1 MPSPTERFDLIVIGA
16 GSGTQVSAAAA
27 LAGWR
32 VAVIDPGP
40 FGGTCLNRGC
50 IPSKM
55 LVHVADV
62 ARTIRRADRFGIDA
76 RIERIDWPSIVE
88 RVFEDIDRDA
98 RAIEEGNRQAPNITV
113 IKGKARFSEAHRL
126 VVDGR
131 TIEAP
136 QVVIAAGSR
145 PTIPPIP
152 GLEQVTVH
160 TSDDVMRLPQ
170 LPRRLAVVG
179 GGFVTAEMSHFF
191 HELGTEVTILVR
203 GDRLLDDEDDDIA
216 TRFTKVYGRRFDL
229 RLETE
234 IARARADGA
243 DAVLEL
249 DGPTGDGTS
258 ELRVD
263 AVLMATGREPNTDSL
278 AAAESGIELD
288 DAGFIKADEF
298 LRTSVE
304 GVWALGDIVGAYLLK
319 HSANL
324 EAGHVAHNL
333 LNIDDQVP
341 VDYHAMPHAVFAS
354 PQVGSVGM
362 TEREARASG
371 RPYVAGSYDYD
382 ETAYGA
388 SIEDHDGFVK
398 VLADSETHEMLGVHV
413 LGVDASTLVQGPATL
428 MRSRAK
434 VDVVQRAI
442 FIHPALPE
450 VIQRAFGELDL

>member
-16 GSGTQVSAAAA
+16 GSGTEVSAAAA
-27 LAGWR
+27 SAGRR

-76 RIERIDWPSIVE
+76 RIEWIDWPSIVE
-88 RVFEDIDRDA
+88 RVFADIDRDA

-113 IKGKARFSEAHRL
+113 FKGEARFIGPHRL
-126 VVDGR
+126 AIGDASLEGDQ
-131 TIEAP
+131 I
-136 QVVIAAGSR
+136 VIAAGSR
-145 PTIPPIP
+145 PTMPPIP
-152 GLEQVTVH
+152 GIDGVTVH
-160 TSDDVMRLPQ
+160 TSDDVMRLPE
-170 LPRRLAVVG
+170 LPRRLAIVG
-179 GGFVTAEMSHFF
+179 GGYVTAEMGHFF

-216 TRFTKVYGRRFDL
+216 TRFTGVYGRRFDL
-229 RLETE
+229 RLDTE

-243 DAVLEL
+243 EAILEL
-249 DGPTGDGTS
+249 DAPTGEAT
-258 ELRVD
+258 EVRVD
-263 AVLMATGREPNTDSL
+263 AVLMATGREPNTDTL
-278 AAAESGIELD
+278 APSEGGIELD
-288 DAGFIKADEF
+288 DDGFIRVDEY

-304 GVWALGDIVGAYLLK
+304 GVWALGDIVGEYLLK

-324 EAGHVAHNL
+324 EAAHVAHNIL
-333 LNIDDQVP
+333 QPDDLVP
-341 VDYHAMPHAVFAS
+341 VDYHAMPHAIFAS

-362 TEREARASG
+362 TEHEARASG
-371 RPYVAGSYDYD
+371 RPFAVGRYDYD
-382 ETAYGA
+382 ETAYGS

-398 VLADSETHEMLGVHV
+398 VLADTETRELLGVHV

-434 VDVVQRAI
+434 VDVIQRAI

-450 VIQRAFGELDL
+450 VIQRAVGQLDL

>member
-1 MPSPTERFDLIVIGA
+1 MTTPDTFDLIVIGA

-27 LAGWR
+27 GAGWR

-88 RVFEDIDRDA
+88 RVFADIDRDA
-98 RAIEEGNRQAPNITV
+98 RAIEEGNREAPNITV
-113 IKGKARFSEAHRL
+113 FKGEARFTGPRRL
-126 VVDGR
+126 VVNDR

-136 QVVIAAGSR
+136 QIVIAAGSR
-145 PTIPPIP
+145 PTMPPIP
-152 GLEQVTVH
+152 GLDEITVH
-160 TSDDVMRLPQ
+160 TSDDVMRLPE
-170 LPRRLAVVG
+170 LPRRLAIVG
-179 GGFVTAEMSHFF
+179 GGFVTAEMGHFF

-203 GDRLLDDEDDDIA
+203 GDRLIDDEDDDIS
-216 TRFTKVYGRRFDL
+216 TRFTEVYRRRFDL

-234 IARARADGA
+234 IARARADGPEA
-243 DAVLEL
+243 LL
-249 DGPTGDGTS
+249 DLKGPDGAPT

-263 AVLMATGREPNTDSL
+263 AVLMATGRKPNTDTL
-278 AAAESGIELD
+278 AAAEAGIELD
-288 DAGFIKADEF
+288 DDGFIRTDEF
-298 LRTSVE
+298 LRTSVD
-304 GVWALGDIVGAYLLK
+304 GVWALGDIVGEYLLK

-324 EAGHVAHNL
+324 EAAHVAHNL
-333 LNIDDQVP
+333 LQPDDLVP
-341 VDYHAMPHAVFAS
+341 VDYHAMPHAIFAS
-354 PQVGSVGM
+354 PQVGSVGL
-362 TEREARASG
+362 TEREATASG
-371 RPYVAGSYDYD
+371 RPFVVGSYDYD
-382 ETAYGA
+382 DTAYGD

-398 VLADSETHEMLGVHV
+398 VLADTETREILGVHV

-434 VDVVQRAI
+434 VDVLQRAI

-450 VIQRAFGELDL
+450 VIQRAVGELEL